1 MFHDRGRTDRESIF
15 FRLSRFLLP
24 KDGQAPRSE
33 PQALARFEQRR
44 HMTQSPT
51 PHLDCEDVGFGPRL
65 TLAVPLSFPDQINKA
80 RSALKSCSP
89 PLNSSGLLLSK
100 YDFKN

>member
-1 MFHDRGRTDRESIF
+1 MFHNRGRTDRESIF

-33 PQALARFEQRR
+33 PQALAQFEQRR
-44 HMTQSPT
+44 HMTQSLT
-51 PHLDCEDVGFGPRL
+51 PHLDCESVGFGPRL
-65 TLAVPLSFPDQINKA
+65 TLAVPLSFPDQINKP
-80 RSALKSCSP
+80 RSAFKSCSP
-89 PLNSSGLLLSK
+89 PPNSSGLLLSK